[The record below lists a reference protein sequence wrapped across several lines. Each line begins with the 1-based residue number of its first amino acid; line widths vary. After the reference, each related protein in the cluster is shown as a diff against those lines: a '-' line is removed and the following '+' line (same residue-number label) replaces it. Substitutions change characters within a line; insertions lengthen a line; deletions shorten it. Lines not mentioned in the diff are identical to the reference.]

1 MHLFPE
7 INPYK
12 EQFLKVDDT
21 HEIYI
26 EQVGNPKGTPVIFLH
41 GGPGAGL
48 SETYRRY
55 FNPEIYRIILFDQ
68 RGSGKSKPYCS
79 VENNT
84 SQSLIQYIK
93 KISK

>member
-26 EQVGNPKGTPVIFLH
+26 EQVGNPKGPPVIFLH
-41 GGPGAGL
+41 GGHGAG
-48 SETYRRY
+48 RHR
-55 FNPEIYRIILFDQ
+55 
-68 RGSGKSKPYCS
+68 
-79 VENNT
+79 
-84 SQSLIQYIK
+84 
-93 KISK
+93 